1 MLKKLNPEGGKR
13 KRYRSLPVSNLI
25 LDTKLSKKEFNRMID
40 SVVDL
45 SESIGKDRIKREIQN
60 QKTKDSLLV
69 LRSGN
74 SGYGELNP
82 LRNWT
87 MCLSA

>member
-1 MLKKLNPEGGKR
+1 
-13 KRYRSLPVSNLI
+13 
-25 LDTKLSKKEFNRMID
+25 MID
-40 SVVDL
+40 SVEDL
-45 SESIGKDRIKREIQN
+45 SESIGKDRIKRKFKN
-60 QKTKDSLLV
+60 QKTKDSLV